1 MKEFLCK
8 LDLGDLRLSAA
19 LFDQAFSINGVYGSR
34 WSMARLESAHQ
45 HSTFEI
51 FIVTDGEISIMTEN
65 ETLNCASGLVIIPPF
80 TNHYTVL
87 EGADGCCMYFTLEPP
102 AKMPN
107 ARYEA
112 VRSALTEHITTL
124 QLNADERFYTSH
136 LFECFRED
144 IPAEVNRN
152 LLSLLFFEILSRI
165 TPQVSDAEPST
176 EKFGTYIN
184 TVETYISNH
193 YNESITLADLSA
205 ELYLCTKQIS
215 RIIRRAYHCS
225 LSELV
230 NRKRLAVACMLLKY
244 TNLPISEISANVGYG
259 HENYFF
265 TLFRR
270 TYGVSPRAYRKEA
283 LSAPADHAD

>member
-8 LDLGDLRLSAA
+8 LDLGDLRISAA

-45 HSTFEI
+45 HSTFEL
-51 FIVTDGEISIMTEN
+51 FIVTDGEISIITEQ
-65 ETLNCASGLVIIPPF
+65 ETLTCSNGLVIIPPF
-80 TNHYTVL
+80 VNHYTVL
-87 EGADGCCMYFTLEPP
+87 EGADGCGMAFTLEPP
-102 AKMPN
+102 AKLPN
-107 ARYEA
+107 ARFEA
-112 VRSALTEHITTL
+112 IRGALSHGITTL
-124 QLNADERFYTSH
+124 PLSDDERFYTAH

-144 IPAEVNRN
+144 IPTEINRH
-152 LLSLLFFEILSRI
+152 LLSLLFFEVLSRI
-165 TPQVSDAEPST
+165 APQGSDAEPPA
-176 EKFGTYIN
+176 EKYGTYIN
-184 TVETYISNH
+184 TVEVYISSH

-244 TNLPISEISANVGYG
+244 TNLPISEISANVGYS

-270 TYGVSPRAYRKEA
+270 TYGISPRAYRKNA
-283 LSAPADHAD
+283 LEMPTDGE